1 MALGGLG
8 FQGANVSSMSLFFLH
23 GSFISSARMGKEP
36 MRRKGAEE
44 SSVVDVSVLLTS
56 QLLSSLLK
64 VQVLN
69 FVCFSQQVRSIKE
82 AAIALLRRGP
92 LCRGHA
98 PASGQLTSLVFLP
111 RVKFTE

>member
-1 MALGGLG
+1 MCLSCRLLSRFEMCFQFLFLRLLG
-8 FQGANVSSMSLFFLH
+8 
-23 GSFISSARMGKEP
+23 E
-36 MRRKGAEE
+36 
-44 SSVVDVSVLLTS
+44 
-56 QLLSSLLK
+56 LSSLLK

-69 FVCFSQQVRSIKE
+69 FVCFSQTHEQVRRIKE
-82 AAIALLRRGP
+82 ALAALAIAVVRRGP